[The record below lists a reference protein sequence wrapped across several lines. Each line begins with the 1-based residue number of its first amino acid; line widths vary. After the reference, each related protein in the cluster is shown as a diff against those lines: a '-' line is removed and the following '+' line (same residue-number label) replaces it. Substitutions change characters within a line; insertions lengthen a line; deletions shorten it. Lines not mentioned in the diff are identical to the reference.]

1 MFSFKKKSTL
11 NLVTN
16 EKSSE
21 MKERLF
27 FHDLINQTHGL
38 ILFLDHKIMSEKV
51 ISSDE
56 ILLIKQEIKTLQSL
70 VKDHYD
76 FKHKNLNQTY
86 DWVSFDEAKHAFE
99 TLSNTYF
106 SNIQVTVTYQNS
118 NKNLEADLIYYPC
131 FYRILNN
138 MIKNISE
145 SGCTQVA
152 VTFKIN
158 ESELSIETKNQ
169 MHKSA
174 GLNTS
179 EHLSR
184 VILDEKVTPLKS
196 MGLDSIHHLAEA
208 HGGSFTFEI
217 TDHTWINQLKLP
229 TKKSTDLLK
238 TVKTAA

>member
-1 MFSFKKKSTL
+1 MFSFNKKNTL
-11 NLVTN
+11 NLVAN
-16 EKSSE
+16 EDPSE

-38 ILFLDHKIMSEKV
+38 ILFLDHKVLSEKT

-56 ILLIKQEIKTLQSL
+56 IQLMKQEIKTLQSL

-86 DWVSFDEAKHAFE
+86 EWVSFDVVKHAFE
-99 TLSNTYF
+99 TLSNTYLA
-106 SNIQVTVTYQNS
+106 NMQIAVTYQNS
-118 NKNLEADLIYYPC
+118 NKTSEAELIYYPS

-145 SGCTQVA
+145 SGCNHVIVNFTM
-152 VTFKIN
+152 N
-158 ESELSIETKNQ
+158 ETELSVETKNH
-169 MHKSA
+169 MNKSVE
-174 GLNTS
+174 LNTS

-184 VILDEKVTPLKS
+184 VILDEKVNPLKS
-196 MGLDSIHHLAEA
+196 IGLDSIHHLAEA

-217 TDHTWINQLKLP
+217 TDHMWINHLKLP
-229 TKKSTDLLK
+229 TKKSSEVIKTD
-238 TVKTAA
+238 KTAA